1 MDEEYKYPLCT
12 DCKETTVEQYD
23 FDGVDWKFYW
33 KLHILKNTFD
43 ELMEMDL
50 EDEQFELIVSTLKY
64 YVNKGEKHG

>member
-1 MDEEYKYPLCT
+1 MDEDYKYPLCT
-12 DCKETTVEQYD
+12 DCKKEIYEKYEDT
-23 FDGVDWKFYW
+23 GVDMKFYW

-64 YVNKGEKHG
+64 YVNK